1 MTDSPGDAPVSDVRR
16 ELQTALGASYT
27 LGRELGGGGMS
38 RVFVARDESLG
49 RDVAV
54 KVLSAE
60 LSATL
65 SVERFTRET
74 RLAAGLQEPHI
85 VPVLSAGHTADGLP
99 YYTMPFVRGDSLR
112 VRLEAGP
119 MPVAE
124 GLGILRN
131 IAQALAHAHARGVVH
146 RDIKPDNVLLSSGT
160 AVVTDFGIAK
170 ALSASATHA
179 PGRPL
184 TSVGTSVGTPAY
196 MAPEQA
202 LGDAT
207 TDHHAD
213 LYSWGIVAYEVLGGA
228 HPFADRATPQGL
240 VAAHIS
246 DMPRA
251 LWQLNVNVPREISD
265 VVMQCLAKD
274 PLQRPATAEELL
286 ARLGSIVTPSESRSG
301 RAQFGR
307 PADTPAGAF
316 GAKRRW
322 VTAVVAMA
330 LVAAIV
336 AALMGRPRSDGGG
349 DRAGDLRS
357 IAVLPFA
364 DLSADRTSAYLGDG
378 VAETLINALS
388 RVPGL
393 TVSARTSAFSF
404 RGRENDLRAIGQ
416 QLGVAAVL
424 MGSIQRAGDQLR
436 VTARVVRIAND
447 SILWSQIFDRPA
459 ADIFAVQD
467 EVARDV
473 VSAMQLTMAS
483 LPDASQRAG
492 GTDNPAAY
500 DAYLLGRYYWNL
512 RTTDGIMRATEAF
525 RTAIAADSNYA
536 RAWSGLADA
545 WVLSVPGEYNVPGV
559 TLEAALPLA
568 EAAAR
573 RAIALAPGLGEGHV
587 SLGEVLAMM
596 KRSRES
602 LAAFE
607 RGIALS
613 PAYATGRQWYSYEL
627 MNNGRSDEGIREME
641 MARRLDPLAHVIT
654 ISLAGAYDGRD
665 RFADASPLYATGLAQ
680 SPQAWYG
687 WRARFGHELALG
699 NMDAAAAALLKAA
712 EDPTASKG
720 EVLRR
725 LAPLWSDSA
734 TRGRA
739 TDELIASGPIFA
751 AIPLARWLRNDSV
764 VIDVFERYSRDPGY
778 HDYDEPWFMYAL
790 LGPRMANDARL
801 QPSFRRLGYPVVQ
814 R

>member
-1 MTDSPGDAPVSDVRR
+1 
-16 ELQTALGASYT
+16 
-27 LGRELGGGGMS
+27 MS
-38 RVFVARDESLG
+38 
-49 RDVAV
+49 
-54 KVLSAE
+54 VLSAE

-65 SVERFTRET
+65 SAERFTREI

-99 YYTMPFVRGDSLR
+99 FYTMPFVRGDSLR
-112 VRLEAGP
+112 IRLEAGP
-119 MPVAE
+119 VPVAE

-131 IAQALAHAHARGVVH
+131 IAQALAHAHARGIVH

-179 PGRPL
+179 PGRTL
-184 TSVGTSVGTPAY
+184 TSVGTTVGTPAY

-202 LGDAT
+202 LGDAA
-207 TDHHAD
+207 TDHRAD
-213 LYSWGIVAYEVLGGA
+213 LYAWGVVAYEVLSGA
-228 HPFADRATPQGL
+228 HPFPDRVTPQAL
-240 VAAHIS
+240 VAAHIGET
-246 DMPRA
+246 PRP
-251 LWQLNVNVPREISD
+251 LRQLNVDVPREISD

-274 PLQRPATAEELL
+274 PLQRPTTAAELV
-286 ARLGSIVTPSESRSG
+286 ARLGSIAT
-301 RAQFGR
+301 
-307 PADTPAGAF
+307 PADSSSRAKFARLAGSPAGTF

-322 VTAVVAMA
+322 VSALLALGVVVA
-330 LVAAIV
+330 IT
-336 AALMGRPRSDGGG
+336 AALLARSRSDDGGS
-349 DRAGDLRS
+349 REGDLRS

-393 TVSARTSAFSF
+393 TVSARTSAFTF
-404 RGRENDLRAIGQ
+404 RGRENDLRAIGA
-416 QLGVAAVL
+416 QLGVSAVL

-473 VSAMQLTMAS
+473 VSAMQFTMAA

-512 RTTDGIMRATEAF
+512 RTTDGMVRATEAF
-525 RTAIAADSNYA
+525 RAAIAADSSYA

-545 WVLSVPGEYNVPGV
+545 YVLSVPGEYNVPGMTPEV
-559 TLEAALPLA
+559 ALPLA
-568 EAAAR
+568 EEAAR
-573 RAIALAPGLGEGHV
+573 RAIAIAPQLGEAHV

-627 MNNGRSDEGIREME
+627 GDNGRYDEAIREME

-654 ISLAGAYDGRD
+654 ISLATAYDGLD
-665 RFADASPLYATGLAQ
+665 RFADASPLYETGLAQ

-687 WRARFGHELALG
+687 WRARFGHDLALG
-699 NMDAAAAALLKAA
+699 NMDAAAVALLKAA

-725 LAPLWSDSA
+725 LAPLWSDPA
-734 TRGRA
+734 TRHRA

-751 AIPLARWLRNDSV
+751 AIPLARWMRNDSV

-778 HDYDEPWFMYAL
+778 HDYDAPGFMYAL
-790 LGPRMANDARL
+790 LGPRMASDARL